1 MVSGFLIPFA
11 SILLA
16 EFLDKS
22 QLSLI
27 FLSVKTKHHLQMLLG
42 SFLAFCIVDG
52 VAILFGSFITTV
64 IPGVVIKIVAALGFF
79 IFGIKTL
86 REKGKEQKA
95 ASSHKQ
101 AFVMGF
107 MAIFLSEWGDKTQIA
122 AALFATKYPMFLV
135 LAGTLTALFILSVAA
150 IYAGKFL
157 LKSVHPRL
165 LHTISGVAFLLL
177 GIVFLFS

>member
-1 MVSGFLIPFA
+1 MLSGFLIPFV

-16 EFLDKS
+16 EVLDKS

-64 IPGVVIKIVAALGFF
+64 IPSEVIKIIAALGFF
-79 IFGIKTL
+79 LFGIKTL
-86 REKGKEQKA
+86 REKDAEQKA

-101 AFVMGF
+101 AFFMGF

-122 AALFATKYPMFLV
+122 AALFATKYPMLLV
-135 LAGTLTALFILSVAA
+135 LAGTLAALFLLSIMA
-150 IYAGKFL
+150 IYAGKVL
-157 LKSVHPRL
+157 LKSVNPQL
-165 LHTISGVAFLLL
+165 LHKISGIAFLIL
-177 GIVFLFS
+177 GAVFLLT

>member
-1 MVSGFLIPFA
+1 MLSGFLIPFA
-11 SILLA
+11 SIILA

-52 VAILFGSFITTV
+52 VAILLGSFITTV
-64 IPGVVIKIVAALGFF
+64 IPGNVIKIVAALGFF
-79 IFGIKTL
+79 LFGIKTL
-86 REKGKEQKA
+86 REKDEEHKA
-95 ASSHKQ
+95 GTSHKQ

-107 MAIFLSEWGDKTQIA
+107 TAIFLSEWGDKTQIA
-122 AALFATKYPMFLV
+122 AALFATKYPPFLV
-135 LAGTLTALFILSVAA
+135 LAGTLAALFLLSVMA

-157 LKSVHPRL
+157 LKSVNKRL
-165 LHTISGVAFLLL
+165 LHLFSGVAFLLL

>member
-1 MVSGFLIPFA
+1 MTSGFLIPFA

-16 EFLDKS
+16 ELLDKS

-27 FLSVKTKHHLQMLLG
+27 FLSVKTKHHFQMLLG

-64 IPGVVIKIVAALGFF
+64 IPGEVIKIVAALGFF
-79 IFGIKTL
+79 LFGIKTL
-86 REKGKEQKA
+86 REKGEEQKT
-95 ASSHKQ
+95 STSHKQ
-101 AFVMGF
+101 AFFMGF

-135 LAGTLTALFILSVAA
+135 LAGTLAALFLLSVTA

-157 LKSVHPRL
+157 LKSVQPEL
-165 LHTISGVAFLLL
+165 LHKISGVAFLIL
-177 GIVFLFS
+177 GAVFLLT